1 MKSSVLAL
9 ALFLFLFALASKP
22 SLAARHDASL
32 LRTDGNEYFVSA
44 LREFVQDGLNLV
56 MSGSHCPEKESW
68 PELVGYNGKEAA
80 AIIEKANPCLHTY
93 ICPYDQISAN
103 CNTLD
108 YRTDRVRIVVNE
120 KGIVKLVP
128 RIG

>member
-32 LRTDGNEYFVSA
+32 LRTEGNEYFVSA

-56 MSGSHCPEKESW
+56 MSGSHCPKQKSW
-68 PELVGYNGKEAA
+68 PELVGINGKVAA
-80 AIIEKANPCLHTY
+80 AIIEKENPCLYTY
-93 ICPYDQISAN
+93 ICPSDQFSAN
-103 CNTLD
+103 CNTAD
-108 YRTDRVRIVVNE
+108 YRPNRVRIVVNE
-120 KGIVKLVP
+120 KGIVMMEP